1 MQVHD
6 VLVKTTKKKKRV
18 GRGGKRGTTSGRGT
32 KGQKSRAGHKIRPA
46 LRDLVKKIP
55 KKRGVKFSKQQ
66 VKRIVLNLGVLDKH
80 FKAGQKVT
88 LKTLQKQGLIN
99 TPYRKSN
106 FTVKVL
112 DRGKITQ
119 KLIFENIDVSKS
131 AADKIFAVGG
141 EVRHVK

>member
-1 MQVHD
+1 MQIHD
-6 VLVKTTKKKKRV
+6 VLVKITKKKKRV

-55 KKRGVKFSKQQ
+55 KRRGVKFSIPRA
-66 VKRIVLNLGVLDKH
+66 KRIVLGLGILDKH

-88 LKTLQKQGLIN
+88 PKTLHKHGLIN
-99 TPYRKSN
+99 TPYRKSG
-106 FTVKVL
+106 FVVKIL
-112 DRGKITQ
+112 DRGKITR
-119 KLIFENIDVSKS
+119 KLIFENIDVSKT
-131 AADKIFAVGG
+131 AADKIFAAGG